1 MPANINARNQNSVQ
15 LERLVATI
23 FPHLLAFLQR
33 TMPAR
38 KLKRWQQQVLFP
50 IGATCG
56 LVPDD
61 DIACGEEQAE
71 QNPEGEVSCP
81 ADH

>member
-1 MPANINARNQNSVQ
+1 
-15 LERLVATI
+15 
-23 FPHLLAFLQR
+23 
-33 TMPAR
+33 MPAR